1 MTRISFDRI
10 IELAFDTA
18 LAYFVFFFS
27 LASVPYAQALWEQT
41 AQIGKVFDVKN
52 YVVIAEARVQVE
64 VVDSDAKREKGLS
77 GRASLNPGTGMLFVF
92 DESAKHS
99 IWMKDML
106 FPIDIIWIA
115 DNMQVIH
122 VEENISPETF
132 PVTFQSDSPARFV
145 LEVPAGF
152 ISKEGIKYGDLLT
165 VF

>member
-1 MTRISFDRI
+1 MTRISFDRL

-41 AQIGKVFDVKN
+41 AQIGKAFDVKN

-64 VVDSDAKREKGLS
+64 VVDSDTKREKGLS
-77 GRASLNPGTGMLFVF
+77 GRTSLKPGTGMLFVF

-122 VEENISPETF
+122 LEENISPDTF
-132 PVTFQSDSPARFV
+132 PLVFEPSRPALYI

-152 ISKEGIKYGDLLT
+152 VSEEGIKNGDLLT